1 MGFTGTPFLG
11 TVLPDQGS
19 GVDAARGVCTQLG
32 GQVQKE
38 ESEKFLFELEKRTKD
53 PRAPPVWT
61 ISHETR
67 TQGQM
72 PKCIRPRA
80 HTVGPM
86 TDGVILGTGRGGGI

>member
-1 MGFTGTPFLG
+1 MGYTGTPFLG

-53 PRAPPVWT
+53 PRAPPVLT
-61 ISHETR
+61 ISSKP
-67 TQGQM
+67 GLKG
-72 PKCIRPRA
+72 KCQSA
-80 HTVGPM
+80 
-86 TDGVILGTGRGGGI
+86 